1 MVKKAGR
8 DNSIPVS
15 DGTDLTE
22 VVLINPYFN
31 EERDR
36 SIFRYPPLGLGYLAS
51 TLREAGI
58 SVQLIDCTFSR
69 YEDALSAV
77 RKLRPRIVGIYSMVT
92 INHHATAFAKDL
104 RDHVEFLV
112 AGGPLPT
119 LVPETFLDLF
129 DAVVL
134 HEGEKTFLE
143 LVTKY
148 LTGEEWKET
157 KGIAFAGE
165 RGELRKTE
173 PREVCRELDAI
184 PFPARDMYP
193 NRAYMRYW
201 RMYHGYT
208 ATSQITTRGC
218 PYSCDFCSNPVFG
231 RSYRE
236 RSAENVV
243 KEMEGIEKLGYDRV
257 FFADDCFTQNP
268 HRVEEICDL
277 IIGEKI
283 DLEWMCLSRVDGFV
297 DDLARKMRK
306 AGCVRVFFGIESGNE
321 RMLKIMNKR
330 IRLSDV
336 KSAVSA
342 ARSAGIQTGGFF
354 IIGYPG
360 ETNSSLLE
368 TLRFSSRL
376 PLDYL
381 SYSFPYPIIGTGLYT
396 KVEKRITE
404 PEWRKQRGAA
414 GRHDL
419 LFATNFS
426 EAKLRLASYKGLA
439 QHRLRK
445 GGLLGRAAAEVLE
458 KITDPIVSRI
468 P

>member
-1 MVKKAGR
+1 MLV
-8 DNSIPVS
+8 
-15 DGTDLTE
+15 
-22 VVLINPYFN
+22 NPYFN

-51 TLREAGI
+51 TLREVGI
-58 SVQLIDCTFSR
+58 SVRLIDCTFSR
-69 YEDALSAV
+69 YEDAVSVV
-77 RKLRPRIVGIYSMVT
+77 RKLRPHVLGIYSMVT
-92 INHHATAFAKDL
+92 INHHATALAKDL
-104 RDHVEFLV
+104 RDDVEFLV

-148 LTGEEWKET
+148 LAGEPWKET
-157 KGIAFAGE
+157 RGIAFAGE
-165 RGELRKTE
+165 RGEVRKTE
-173 PREVCRELDAI
+173 PREVCRNLDAM

-201 RMYHGYT
+201 RTYHGYT
-208 ATSQITTRGC
+208 ATSEITTRGC

-231 RSYRE
+231 ISYRE

-243 KEMEGIEKLGYDRV
+243 REMKDIENLGYDRV
-257 FFADDCFTQNP
+257 FFADDCFTQNM
-268 HRVEEICDL
+268 HRVEKICNL
-277 IIGEKI
+277 VVKEKI
-283 DLEWMCLSRVDGFV
+283 DLEWMCLSRIDGLNA
-297 DDLARKMRK
+297 DLARSMRK
-306 AGCVRVFFGIESGNE
+306 AGCVRIFFGIESGNE
-321 RMLKIMNKR
+321 RMLRIMNKK
-330 IRLSDV
+330 IELKNV
-336 KSAVSA
+336 NTAVTA
-342 ARSAGIQTGGFF
+342 ARGAGIQTGGFF

-360 ETNSSLLE
+360 ETNSSLME

-396 KVEKRITE
+396 KVQKKIVR

-414 GRHDL
+414 GKHDL
-419 LFATNFS
+419 LFATNFTQT
-426 EAKLRLASYKGLA
+426 KLRFASNKGIV
-439 QHRLRK
+439 QHLLRK
-445 GGLLGRAAAEVLE
+445 HGSLGNAAAEVLE
-458 KITDPIVSRI
+458 RITDSLITLVP
-468 P
+468 

>member
-1 MVKKAGR
+1 L
-8 DNSIPVS
+8 
-15 DGTDLTE
+15 TD
-22 VVLINPYFN
+22 VVLVYPYFN

-58 SVQLIDCTFSR
+58 SVRLFDCTFSR
-69 YEDALSAV
+69 YEDVLSAV
-77 RKLRPRIVGIYSMVT
+77 RRQKPKIVGFYSMVT
-92 INHHATAFAKDL
+92 INHHAITLAKDL
-104 RDHVEFLV
+104 RDDVGLLV

-119 LVPETFLDLF
+119 IAPESFLDVF
-129 DAVVL
+129 DVVVK
-134 HEGEKTFLE
+134 HEGEQTFLE
-143 LVTKY
+143 LVTKC
-148 LTGEEWKET
+148 LNGEPWKET
-157 KGIAFAGE
+157 RGISFAAENGE
-165 RGELRKTE
+165 VKMTQG
-173 PREVCRELDAI
+173 REVIKNLDEI
-184 PFPARDMYP
+184 PFPSRDMFP
-193 NRAYMRYW
+193 NRAYMKYW
-201 RMYHGYT
+201 RDHHGYT
-208 ATSQITTRGC
+208 ATSEISTRGC

-243 KEMEGIEKLGYDRV
+243 REMEDIEKLGYDRV
-257 FFADDCFTQNP
+257 FFTDDCFTQNP
-268 HRVEEICDL
+268 HRVEQICDL
-277 IIGEKI
+277 IIEEKI
-283 DLEWMCLSRVDGFV
+283 DLEWMCLSRVDGLV

-321 RMLKIMNKR
+321 RMLKIMNKK
-330 IRLSDV
+330 IRLSDI

-342 ARSAGIQTGGFF
+342 ARRAGIQTGGFF

-396 KVEKRITE
+396 RVERRITK
-404 PEWRKQRGAA
+404 PEWRKQRGSA

-419 LFATNFS
+419 LFATDFS
-426 EAKLRLASYKGLA
+426 QTKLRLASYKGLA

-445 GGLLGRAAAEVLE
+445 GGPLGWAAAEVLE
-458 KITDPIVSRI
+458 KFTDPLIPRI
-468 P
+468 H